1 MTEKPQNS
9 RQFLVTPSS
18 QNGKQPKHK
27 HRDSEMVPNEK
38 NTSLYHYLNRVNTEK
53 CLQIA

>member
-1 MTEKPQNS
+1 MTEKPRNS

-38 NTSLYHYLNRVNTEK
+38 NTSFYHYLNRVNTEK

>member
-27 HRDSEMVPNEK
+27 HRHSEMVPNEK
-38 NTSLYHYLNRVNTEK
+38 TLPFIT
-53 CLQIA
+53 I